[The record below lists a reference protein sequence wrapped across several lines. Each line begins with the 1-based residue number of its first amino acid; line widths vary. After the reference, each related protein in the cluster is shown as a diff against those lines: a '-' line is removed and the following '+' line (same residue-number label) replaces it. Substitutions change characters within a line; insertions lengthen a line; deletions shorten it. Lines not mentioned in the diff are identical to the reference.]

1 MSVSRVAHA
10 LGLLLGAALLLVL
23 GASPAWAHATPV
35 ASDPEPGAVL
45 STTPGVVTLVF
56 SEPLNTG
63 LSSATVVAP
72 NGERFEGK
80 VSGGDRITVAL
91 GTNAP
96 GVYEVDWTTV
106 STLDGHPLHGSY
118 AFGVGVNPGAA
129 GEGTVGVGPS
139 EGGLALGLLRALE
152 YAALLA
158 ATGMLLL
165 QRLARREPRPDWVRP
180 RVRVALITALV
191 SGAALVVAEAWLAA
205 GSPEVGRMVTY
216 LTTGLPATA
225 RVLRVV
231 AEAAAV
237 AATFVAGGGL
247 VVVPLIVAFVALAAS
262 GHAAAVDPRW
272 LGIGADAL
280 HLLSAGLWA
289 GGVLALVTL
298 RPPDGWRESQGR
310 ALLNRFTP
318 VALVAFSVTVAAG
331 VVRGFQELH
340 TLAHLVRSSYG
351 LVLSLKVLGVLVMA
365 QLSWFAWKRI
375 VGSFRAEAAVAILVV
390 GLAGVLAAF
399 PLPPARVSE
408 AEAAPG
414 GSHEGVSALPQQGDL
429 TFGGNA
435 GEVLVG
441 MSLRP
446 GEPGRNEVL
455 VYLLPLEGEQAA
467 AAIPATIAIAGEP
480 EVSMQDCGSTCR
492 RTELELSGG
501 ERLQVTIGGS
511 SGGTV
516 EFRLPTLPAPGGR
529 RLLLRTQ
536 TRIHALDSYRMREE
550 LSAGLGAVRSDYT
563 FVAPDLAR
571 IDVADRSTTVFV
583 GDTRYLRQ
591 GTGPWNVQRNAPPL
605 SVPIFTWDSFRP
617 WLDPAIIG
625 SGRIEGRPARVLSF
639 FGSSGGTPAW
649 FRLWIGEDGLVL
661 RAQMRAQGHFMTQ
674 EFGDFDAP
682 FQIQAPRGGA

>member
-1 MSVSRVAHA
+1 MRVGRVAHV
-10 LGLLLGAALLLVL
+10 LGLLLGAIVLLVL
-23 GASPAWAHATPV
+23 GAEPAWAHATPV

-45 STTPGVVTLVF
+45 STSPGVVTLVF
-56 SEPLNTG
+56 SEPLNTK
-63 LSSATVVAP
+63 LSSATVITP
-72 NGERFEGK
+72 NGERSEGT

-118 AFGVGVNPGAA
+118 AFGVGVSPGAA

-139 EGGLALGLLRALE
+139 EGGLALGLLRAVE

-165 QRLARREPRPDWVRP
+165 QRLANKEPRLAWVRP
-180 RVRVALITALV
+180 RVRLALVTALV

-205 GSPEVGRMVTY
+205 GTPDVGRMVTY
-216 LTTGLPATA
+216 LTTGLPASA

-237 AATFVAGGGL
+237 GATFVAGGL

-272 LGIGADAL
+272 LGVGTDAI
-280 HLLSAGLWA
+280 HLFSAGLWA
-289 GGVLALVTL
+289 GGILAIATL
-298 RPPDGWRESQGR
+298 RPPDGWREPEGR
-310 ALLNRFTP
+310 ALLDRFTP

-331 VVRGFQELH
+331 VVRGFQELQ
-340 TLAHLVRSSYG
+340 TPADLVLTSYG
-351 LVLSLKVLGVLVMA
+351 LVLSLKILGVLIMA

-399 PLPPARVSE
+399 PLPPSRVSE
-408 AEAAPG
+408 AEAASA
-414 GSHEGVSALPQQGDL
+414 GSVEGVSALPQQGDL
-429 TFGGNA
+429 TFGGSA

-441 MSLRP
+441 LSLRP

-467 AAIPATIAIAGEP
+467 AAIPAAIAIAGEP
-480 EVSMQDCGSTCR
+480 EVSMQDCGPTCR
-492 RTELELSGG
+492 RAELELSGG
-501 ERLQVTIGGS
+501 EKLRVKIGGS
-511 SGGTV
+511 SGGAV
-516 EFRLPTLPAPGGR
+516 EFRLPALPAPSGR
-529 RLLLRTQ
+529 GMLLRTQ
-536 TRIHALDSYRMREE
+536 ARIHALDSYRMREE
-550 LSAGLGAVRSDYT
+550 LSSGAAVVRSDYA

-571 IDVADRSTTVFV
+571 IEVADESTQVFV

-591 GTGPWNVQRNAPPL
+591 GSGPWQVQRNTPPL
-605 SVPIFTWDSFRP
+605 SVPVFTWDSFRP
-617 WLDPAIIG
+617 WLDPAIVG
-625 SGRIEGRPARVLSF
+625 SGRIGGRLARVLSF

-649 FRLWIGEDGLVL
+649 FRLWIDEDGLVL
-661 RAQMRAQGHFMTQ
+661 QAQMRAQGHFMTQ
-674 EFGDFDAP
+674 EFSDFDAP
-682 FQIQAPRGGA
+682 FQIRAPRGAA